1 LKRNEEGNMKG
12 KSALWAAS
20 VLCLLLPAAVLSAQ
34 AEEIGRIAEATLAFQ
49 DIMAIPDKTVPEYLL
64 QDAAGIAIIPG
75 VLKVGFIVGGE
86 YGRGLLLV
94 RDEEGKWS
102 NPIFITLSGGSIGW
116 QLGAQS
122 ADIVL
127 VCKTKRSVDSIL
139 TDNLTL
145 GVDVAAAAGPLGR
158 MARASTDMQL
168 KAEIYSY
175 SRSRGFF
182 AGLSLDGALIQ
193 IDDEAN
199 AAFYDEDYISPRDIQ
214 ALKDFRLPAEAVH
227 LEHTIRDNTR
237 SLGR

>member
-1 LKRNEEGNMKG
+1 VNR
-12 KSALWAAS
+12 KSVFVAVVS
-20 VLCLLLPAAVLSAQ
+20 LCLLLPATVLSAQ
-34 AEEIGRIAEATLAFQ
+34 ADEIGRIADATLAFR

-75 VLKVGFIVGGE
+75 VVKVGFIVGGE
-86 YGRGLLLV
+86 YGKGLLLLH
-94 RDEEGKWS
+94 DEDGSWS

-122 ADIVL
+122 ADFIL
-127 VCKTKRSVDSIL
+127 VFKTARSVDSVL
-139 TDNLTL
+139 SDNLTL

-158 MARASTDMQL
+158 RARASTDIQL

-199 AAFYDEDYISPRDIQ
+199 AAFYDVEYISPRDIQ
-214 ALKDFRLPAEAVH
+214 SLTDFKLPVEAVR
-227 LEHTIRDNTR
+227 LKQTISDNTQT
-237 SLGR
+237 SKD

>member
-1 LKRNEEGNMKG
+1 VNRKPGLV
-12 KSALWAAS
+12 AL
-20 VLCLLLPAAVLSAQ
+20 VFVCLLLPAGLLSAQ
-34 AEEIGRIAEATLAFQ
+34 AEQTRRIADSTLAFK

-64 QDAAGIAIIPG
+64 EDAAGIAIIPG
-75 VLKVGFIVGGE
+75 VIKVGFIVGGE
-86 YGRGLLLV
+86 YGKGVLLL
-94 RDEEGKWS
+94 RGADGNWS

-122 ADIVL
+122 ADFVL
-127 VCKTKRSVDSIL
+127 VFKTERSVDSVL
-139 TDNLTL
+139 ADNLTL
-145 GVDVAAAAGPLGR
+145 GVDVAAAAGPMGR
-158 MARASTDMQL
+158 RARASTDMQL

-199 AAFYDEDYISPRDIQ
+199 AVFYDEEYISPRDIQ
-214 ALKDFRLPAEAVH
+214 ARRDLKIPAEARE
-227 LEHTIRDNTR
+227 LKTTISNKIQ

>member
-1 LKRNEEGNMKG
+1 VNRK
-12 KSALWAAS
+12 S
-20 VLCLLLPAAVLSAQ
+20 VLVALVLVCLLLPAAALWAQ
-34 AEEIGRIAEATLAFQ
+34 AEEIRRIADADLAFR
-49 DIMAIPDKTVPEYLL
+49 DIMAIPEKTVPEYLL
-64 QDAAGIAIIPG
+64 KDARGLAIIPG
-75 VLKVGFIVGGE
+75 VIKVGFIVGGE
-86 YGRGLLLV
+86 YGEGVLLLQ
-94 RDEEGKWS
+94 DERGKWS

-122 ADIVL
+122 ADFVL
-127 VCKTKRSVDSIL
+127 VFKTKRSVDSIL

-158 MARASTDMQL
+158 RARASTDMQL

-199 AAFYDEDYISPRDIQ
+199 AAFYDVDYISPRDIQ
-214 ALKDFRLPAEAVH
+214 SRSDMRVPTEAEQLKQ
-227 LEHTIRDNTR
+227 TIRDNTQT
-237 SLGR
+237 LGQ

>member
-1 LKRNEEGNMKG
+1 MKG
-12 KSALWAAS
+12 KSALLA
-20 VLCLLLPAAVLSAQ
+20 VGLLCLLIPAAALPAQAQ
-34 AEEIGRIAEATLAFQ
+34 EIGRIAEATLAFQ

-64 QDAAGIAIIPG
+64 QDAAGIAIIPR
-75 VLKVGFIVGGE
+75 VVKVGFIVGGE
-86 YGRGLLLV
+86 YGKGLLLV
-94 RDEEGKWS
+94 KDEKGSWS

-122 ADIVL
+122 ADVVL
-127 VCKTKRSVDSIL
+127 VFKTRRSVDSAL

-158 MARASTDMQL
+158 RARASTDMQL

-214 ALKDFRLPAEAVH
+214 ARKDFKLPAEAVE
-227 LEHTIRDNTR
+227 LKQTIAANTKPLSR
-237 SLGR
+237 